1 MLGRSIV
8 ALIEWKP
15 SYSVGVPTF
24 DRQHQKL
31 FELINQLHEAM
42 AKGKARDQMAPIV
55 DALSNYTKTHFREE
69 EEALAR
75 AGYTKLPSHKLM
87 HREFEAKVDG
97 FGKDVKAGK
106 LGLSIE
112 VMSFLNDWLAAHIM
126 KVDREYDP
134 LLAPTPALAA
144 R

>member
-1 MLGRSIV
+1 M

-42 AKGKARDQMAPIV
+42 AKGKAREQMSPIV
-55 DALSNYTKTHFREE
+55 SELYNYTKTHFREE
-69 EEALAR
+69 EETLAR
-75 AGYTKLPSHKLM
+75 ARYTKLPTHKLM
-87 HREFEAKVDG
+87 HREFEAKVDA
-97 FGKDVKAGK
+97 FGKDVKEGK

-112 VMSFLNDWLAAHIM
+112 VMGFLKDWLAAHIL
-126 KVDREYDP
+126 KVDREYAS
-134 LLAPTPALAA
+134 LLAPGPVVAA
-144 R
+144 D

>member
-1 MLGRSIV
+1 V
-8 ALIEWKP
+8 AFIEWKP
-15 SYSVGVPTF
+15 SYSVNVPIF

-42 AKGKARDQMAPIV
+42 AKGRAKDHLAPIV
-55 DALSNYTKTHFREE
+55 NELSNYTKTHFREE

-75 AGYTKLPSHKLM
+75 AGYTKLPAHKLM
-87 HREFEAKVDG
+87 HREFEARVDG
-97 FGKDVKAGK
+97 FGKDVREGK

-126 KVDREYDP
+126 KVDREYGP
-134 LLAPTPALAA
+134 LLAPAPAAA
-144 R
+144 VR

>member
-1 MLGRSIV
+1 M

-42 AKGKARDQMAPIV
+42 AKGKAKDQMGPIV
-55 DALSNYTKTHFREE
+55 DSLSKYTKTHFREE

-75 AGYTKLPSHKLM
+75 AGYDKLPMHKLM
-87 HREFEAKVDG
+87 HREFESRVDA
-97 FGKDVKAGK
+97 FGKDVKEGR

-112 VMSFLNDWLAAHIM
+112 VMDFLNDWLAAHIL
-126 KVDREYDP
+126 KVDREYTP
-134 LLAPTPALAA
+134 LLASGPVVAA
-144 R
+144 D